1 MAKYISWDL
10 HIGYLMREGE
20 TLESVQDAVVEA
32 IYALN
37 DEVVMSWDGTKCKV
51 EEEKDAAD

>member
-1 MAKYISWDL
+1 MGKYISWDL

-20 TLESVQDAVVEA
+20 TLESVQDAVAEA

-37 DEVVMSWDGTKCKV
+37 DEVVLSWDGEHCKV
-51 EEEKDAAD
+51 EEEDEP